1 MNDRDTGAE
10 LSGNREKQVVHK
22 ARDHDAKPAFLL
34 TYWPSKAYELKLYLM
49 SQSQVVVLFQSQ
61 GFIKILRACRNFGQL
76 NA

>member
-1 MNDRDTGAE
+1 M
-10 LSGNREKQVVHK
+10 SGNREKQVAHK
-22 ARDHDAKPAFLL
+22 GRYHEAKPACLL

-61 GFIKILRACRNFGQL
+61 GFIKILRACGNFGQL